1 MPCRSLPLS
10 LAVLPLVVL
19 AGSTAAPSWAQASD
33 AQIRVLLFEGQVLP
47 LASLGRPLR
56 LRAAG
61 SDLLIPAGQALQARL
76 SGGSVLLERGAESVA
91 LLRGRELWLE
101 PAGPAQAAGGDAV
114 ARAQGSAGPEGSG
127 AGSGADFQLQQ
138 RRFRGRLQLLASG
151 GGLQAINHLSI
162 EHYLPAVV
170 GSEMPAS
177 WPQAALR
184 AQAVA
189 ARTYALRQ
197 RKPAAA
203 YDVTATVSSQV
214 YKGVEAE
221 TASTREAVAA
231 TRGQVLMFEGSLANA
246 VFHSSSGDSTEAS
259 GEIWSRQLPYLVSVP
274 DFDEHSPVRQW
285 QQRLEPQDLR
295 RAFGE
300 IGGANRI
307 DILATSGSGRV
318 KQARVVGPSGTLV
331 LSGAQ
336 LRSRLGLRSTHV
348 RFQWLEPVL
357 ASSQLGGS
365 PLAGAQLGAG
375 LTGAD
380 QQEAGQQKAG
390 QQQAVAGAA
399 AAARSGASQPL
410 ASRLAASQPSAT
422 QSGAFLAAASL
433 QPPPP
438 LPAIEPRQP
447 LRLPQPSLLVIG
459 KGFGHGVGMSQWGA
473 YSLARRG
480 ESYERILSHYY
491 RGTQLRSYA
500 AP

>member
-1 MPCRSLPLS
+1 MLPRRSLIHLCLAPFSLAPCSPVSLPLA
-10 LAVLPLVVL
+10 LLPLAVL
-19 AGSTAAPSWAQASD
+19 AGSAAVSVAGSAAGPAWARAAD
-33 AQIRVLLFEGQVLP
+33 VPIRVLVFEGPSLP
-47 LASLGRPLR
+47 LASLQQPLR
-56 LRAAG
+56 LRAGGAE
-61 SDLLIPAGQALQARL
+61 LRIPAGQSLQARL
-76 SGGSVLLERGAESVA
+76 SGGAVLVEQGGQPLA
-91 LLRGRELWLE
+91 LPRSRELWLE
-101 PAGPAQAAGGDAV
+101 PAEGRPQTPGAV
-114 ARAQGSAGPEGSG
+114 AG
-127 AGSGADFQLQQ
+127 AASEADFQLQQ

-151 GGLQAINHLSI
+151 SGLQAINHLAI
-162 EHYLPAVV
+162 EQYLPSVV

-231 TRGQVLMFEGSLANA
+231 TRGQVLMYEGSLANA

-318 KQARVVGPSGTLV
+318 KQARVVGPAGTLV
-331 LSGAQ
+331 LTGAQ

-357 ASSQLGGS
+357 AASQLGDG
-365 PLAGAQLGAG
+365 PGAAAPPLGAPFQSAAAPRPAG
-375 LTGAD
+375 PPAPGAGP
-380 QQEAGQQKAG
+380 AGPT
-390 QQQAVAGAA
+390 AVAGLL
-399 AAARSGASQPL
+399 S
-410 ASRLAASQPSAT
+410 
-422 QSGAFLAAASL
+422 
-433 QPPPP
+433 PPP

-480 ESYERILSHYY
+480 ESYERILGHYY
-491 RGTQLRSYA
+491 RGTQLGTYA